1 MMLSPVLARG
11 EGERLPCRVP
21 IRRIA
26 GPRALCFAAAFSAF
40 ALACAVH
47 SNAAAR
53 DSRPRL
59 LVLTDIGGDP
69 DDIQSLRRLMLYANE
84 FRIEGLVASASGTPG
99 EVGRDLT
106 RPDLI
111 RQVLDDYAAVRD
123 NLARHAPGYPRA
135 DELRQVVRS
144 GSPLRGVSHLGAGR
158 ATEGSRLIVTALQAS
173 REPLYVAVWGGAH
186 DLAQAL
192 HDVRDASP
200 PGTSVQVVSRLRI
213 YAIADQDGGTG
224 AWIRHEFPDVRYVE
238 TGPLGMD
245 RFAALFRGMYQNDSP
260 GGGVALPLVD
270 DETAALNG
278 QAWVE
283 EHVRSGH
290 GPLGAG
296 YPLVVQ
302 NPAAPRHTRG
312 VKEGDTPS
320 WFFVLV
326 HGLGDPDQP
335 TWGGWGGRFRPAHGG
350 HFTDAED
357 EHPSG
362 SVNLAVRRKW
372 TVARWRRA
380 YQNDFRARMDWC
392 VQLFAR
398 ANHNPVAV
406 VNADR
411 SRRALRIDVRP
422 GERVVL
428 DARASTDPDGDRL
441 GFRWSV
447 YEEAGSGDADTALSG
462 ADGPRATASVTAGRA
477 ATVHLVLE
485 VVDDGTP
492 PLSAYRRVLLQVGG
506 PPRPAASRR

>member
-1 MMLSPVLARG
+1 MAALA
-11 EGERLPCRVP
+11 
-21 IRRIA
+21 
-26 GPRALCFAAAFSAF
+26 AL
-40 ALACAVH
+40 ALACAVL
-47 SNAAAR
+47 STAGPG

-99 EVGRDLT
+99 EVGRDVT

-111 RQVLDDYAAVRD
+111 RLVLDDYAAVRD

-135 DELRQVVRS
+135 DELRRVVGS
-144 GSPLRGVSHLGAGR
+144 GSPLRGVSHLGVGR
-158 ATEGSRLIVTALQAS
+158 STEGSQLIAAALRAS
-173 REPLYVAVWGGAH
+173 PEPLYVAVWGGAH

-192 HDVRDASP
+192 HDVREASP
-200 PGTSVQVVSRLRI
+200 PGTAGQVVSRLRA

-224 AWIRHEFPDVRYVE
+224 AWIRREFEDVRYVE
-238 TGPLGMD
+238 TGPPGMD

-260 GGGVALPLVD
+260 GGGVPLPLVD
-270 DETAALNG
+270 DETAASN
-278 QAWVE
+278 QEAWVE

-302 NPAAPRHTRG
+302 NPPAPRHTRG

-320 WFFVLV
+320 WFFAFAN
-326 HGLGDPDQP
+326 GLGDPDQP
-335 TWGGWGGRFRPAHGG
+335 TWGGWGGRFRPGQGG

-357 EHPSG
+357 DHPSG
-362 SVNLAVRRKW
+362 SADAAVRRKW

-392 VQLFAR
+392 VQPFAR
-398 ANHNPVAV
+398 ANHNPVAA

-411 SRRALRIDVRP
+411 SRRPLRLDVRP
-422 GERVVL
+422 GERMVL
-428 DARASTDPDGDRL
+428 DAGGSTDPDGDRL
-441 GFRWSV
+441 GFRWWV
-447 YEEAGSGDADTALSG
+447 YREASSGDAAVALSG
-462 ADGPRATASVTAGRA
+462 ADGPRATASVAAEGAG
-477 ATVHLVLE
+477 TVHVVLE
-485 VVDDGTP
+485 VLDGGTP
-492 PLSAYRRVLLQVGG
+492 PLSAYRRVLLQVGV
-506 PPRPAASRR
+506 PPRPPASRR